1 MMSSLNQS
9 PEEPRGVGQGAVVL
23 GVDTSLRSS
32 GVGVVQGP
40 ARSPRFIACGTIRIP
55 ASAPHTECL
64 YRLDAGITGL
74 LEEHAPEAVAIEG
87 IFFSKNAKTA
97 MILGQARG
105 VVLAAAARA
114 GVPVYEYAPR
124 DVKLALSGFGGAS
137 KEQVAKMITT
147 LLRLR
152 QVPQADAADAL
163 SIALCHLQRTSG
175 AMLSAPK
182 PL

>member
-1 MMSSLNQS
+1 MHTD
-9 PEEPRGVGQGAVVL
+9 AVIL

-32 GVGVVQGP
+32 GVGVIRGP
-40 ARSPRFIACGTIRIP
+40 VKSPQFITCGTIKTP
-55 ASAPHTECL
+55 ATQPHTECL
-64 YRLDAGITGL
+64 RRLDAAINEL
-74 LEEHAPEAVAIEG
+74 IEENKPVALAIEG
-87 IFFSKNAKTA
+87 AFFAKNARTA

-124 DVKLALSGFGGAS
+124 DVKLALSGFGAAS

-147 LLRLR
+147 VLRLK
-152 QVPQADAADAL
+152 QVPQEDAADAL
-163 SIALCHLQRTSG
+163 AIALCHLHRSSG
-175 AMLSAPK
+175 VRATPLK